1 MGDDT
6 MNEEYPDSGQRFAVC
21 RTQWENR
28 QRSGDMIREK
38 IAIGHV
44 EKAYEEKQ
52 VGEDG
57 QEVPVGIVEGYL
69 ATWDTDRANDRF
81 VRGAFADSVAELVQ
95 NKRPLRLKRQHF
107 NLIGGFD
114 PEKIQE
120 DDKGLYGV
128 AEINLL
134 VTEGRE
140 AYALA
145 KQGVLSD
152 FSVGFSAE
160 MEDVEMVEGVRV
172 FKRVKLWETSLVDE
186 PMNARAR
193 VTMVRSLEE
202 QDESQEAIIKAV
214 AEYRRDQRQI
224 GEPEQA
230 EIEEK
235 LNALYRDRIG
245 RPSPIE
251 RGVWSWSELVAL
263 PKSLR
268 GYIIGHEKLS
278 RDAVDTVVDLASP
291 TTGKPSTG
299 DEIKRLVRML
309 AGEKQTNEDVAAEV
323 TGLLD
328 AKSEAVDTMRDV
340 IGREDAFNE
349 DAMSEFMGLLEA
361 DTARN
366 GTIADLLG
374 AERAM
379 DEDEED
385 VEKSIGS
392 IIETIE
398 GALR

>member
-1 MGDDT
+1 MGNDT
-6 MNEEYPDSGQRFAVC
+6 MNEEYPDSDQRFAVC

-44 EKAYEEKQ
+44 EKAYEAKQ

-81 VRGAFADSVAELVQ
+81 VRGAFADSIAELIQ

-114 PEKIQE
+114 PEKIEE

-172 FKRVKLWETSLVDE
+172 FKKARLWETSLVDE

-193 VTMVRSLEE
+193 VTMVRSLED

-214 AEYRRDQRQI
+214 AEYVRDRAQI
-224 GEPEQA
+224 GEPEQV

-235 LNALYRDRIG
+235 LNDLYTNRLG

-268 GYIIGHEKLS
+268 GYIIGHERLS
-278 RDAVDTVVDLASP
+278 RDAVDAIVDLAAP
-291 TTGKPSTG
+291 TEDVSSTP
-299 DEIKRLVRML
+299 DEI
-309 AGEKQTNEDVAAEV
+309 G
-323 TGLLD
+323 
-328 AKSEAVDTMRDV
+328 TMMRVLSDDEQE
-340 IGREDAFNE
+340 REQKA
-349 DAMSEFMGLLEA
+349 
-361 DTARN
+361 
-366 GTIADLLG
+366 
-374 AERAM
+374 
-379 DEDEED
+379 
-385 VEKSIGS
+385 IGS